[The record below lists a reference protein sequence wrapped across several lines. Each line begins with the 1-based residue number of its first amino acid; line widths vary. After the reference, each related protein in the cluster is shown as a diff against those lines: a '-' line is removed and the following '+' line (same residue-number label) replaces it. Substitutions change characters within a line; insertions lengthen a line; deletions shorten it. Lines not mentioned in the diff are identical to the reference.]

1 MENCLTRI
9 RVVALCLL
17 LAASACS
24 RQKLEIP
31 EAEVSVDDLPEPA
44 DTQPNSYVSAPIV
57 FDYRPLIEELEQRI
71 PRVIGSVDKEQRKLV
86 VQSPKVWVAAELTRT
101 PLVFTFKDN
110 IVTVAT
116 SFEYRANAWAKPL
129 LVTHHVSCGMGKERP
144 RLNVVVSTTY
154 DITSNWHLKTKSRLV
169 KFDRPTTTERDQC
182 EVSFLKIDVTEKIIS
197 GVNGVLEKE
206 LAKLDTA
213 IGKISIEKPVDEL
226 WDKLQ
231 RPISIAKGKLWFRI
245 RPQEVAL
252 GPITAT
258 DSTLTAR
265 LDLQA
270 KPRIRAGDR
279 PPNDTVPLPSL
290 GRTKAVVDTV
300 DVLMEGTLYYAAA
313 NAALAK
319 RVTGKSIGKG
329 WRRIRIESIVAR
341 PGGMGKILLG
351 VTISGA
357 ADGTLYVVGT
367 PSYDSVTKLITV
379 PDLAFDVKSQGYLE
393 SAAGWLINGPL
404 LDEVRDEA
412 KLPVTELLDEVVRI
426 VNKEINR
433 PLAEGIYLRGAV
445 SNAHAVSVRAVQR
458 GVIVD
463 AKGLG
468 KLWLEIEK
476 KDLLP
481 KKRLIKQPKKA
492 LADKA
497 PAGKASADSGKKK

>member
-1 MENCLTRI
+1 LTRI

-86 VQSPKVWVAAELTRT
+86 VQSPKVWVAAELTRS
-101 PLVFTFKDN
+101 PLAFDFNGNT
-110 IVTVAT
+110 VTVST
-116 SFEYRANAWAKPL
+116 SFEYRANAWVKPL
-129 LVTHHVSCGMGKERP
+129 LIVQHVSCGMGDERP
-144 RLNVVVSTTY
+144 RLNLTVSSTY
-154 DITSNWHLKTKSRLV
+154 DVTPSWHLKTKTRLV
-169 KFDRPTTTERDQC
+169 KFDRPTKTERDQC
-182 EVSFLKIDVTEKIIS
+182 EISFLHIDVTDKVIS
-197 GVNGVLEKE
+197 AVSGVLEKE
-206 LAKLDTA
+206 LAKLDTT
-213 IGKISIEKPVDEL
+213 IGKISIQKPVDEL

-231 RPISIAKGKLWFRI
+231 TPISIAKGQLWFRI

-270 KPRIRAGDR
+270 KPRIRAGER
-279 PPNDTVPLPSL
+279 PPNDTVPLPPL
-290 GRTKAVVDTV
+290 GRTKAVIDTA
-300 DVLMEGTLYYAAA
+300 DVLIEGTLYYAAA
-313 NAALAK
+313 NKVLEK
-319 RVTGKSIGKG
+319 RVTGKSIGSG
-329 WRRIRIESIVAR
+329 WRRVKIESIVAR
-341 PGGMGKILLG
+341 PGGQGRMLLG

-357 ADGTLYVVGT
+357 ADGTVYVVGT
-367 PSYDSVTKLITV
+367 PHYDSVAKLITV

-412 KLPVTELLDEVVRI
+412 KLPVQDLLDELVQI

-433 PLAEGIYLRGAV
+433 PLAEGIYLRGAL
-445 SNAHAVSVRAVQR
+445 SDAHALSVRAVQR

-468 KLWLEIEK
+468 RLWLEIEK

-497 PAGKASADSGKKK
+497 PAGKAPADSSKKK

>member
-1 MENCLTRI
+1 LSRTR
-9 RVVALCLL
+9 VLALCLL

-57 FDYRPLIEELEQRI
+57 FDYRPLIEQLEARI
-71 PRVIGSVDKEQRKLV
+71 PRVIGSVDKAQRTQV
-86 VQSPKVWVAAELTRT
+86 SASPKVWVAAELTRS
-101 PLVFTFKDN
+101 PLEFTFKDN
-110 IVTVAT
+110 AVTVST

-129 LVTHHVSCGMGKERP
+129 LITHHVSCGMGKERP
-144 RLNVVVSTTY
+144 RLNLTVSTTY
-154 DITSNWHLKTKSRLV
+154 DVTSNWHLKTKTRLV
-169 KFDRPTTTERDQC
+169 KFDRPTKTERDQC
-182 EVSFLKIDVTEKIIS
+182 EISFLHIDVTEKVIAA
-197 GVNGVLEKE
+197 VTGVLEKE
-206 LAKLDTA
+206 LAKLDTT

-231 RPISIAKGKLWFRI
+231 KPISIAKGQLWFRI

-270 KPRIRAGDR
+270 KPRIRAGER
-279 PPNDTVPLPSL
+279 PPDDTVPLPPL

-300 DVLMEGTLYYAAA
+300 DVLIEGTLYYAAA
-313 NAALAK
+313 NKVLAK
-319 RVTGKSIGKG
+319 EVTGKSIGKG
-329 WRRIRIESIVAR
+329 WKRVKIESIVAR
-341 PGGMGKILLG
+341 PGGQGKMLLG

-357 ADGTLYVVGT
+357 AEGTVYVIGT
-367 PSYDSVTKLITV
+367 PYYDSVAKLITV

-404 LDEVRDEA
+404 LDEVRSEA
-412 KLPVTELLDEVVRI
+412 KLPVEDLLHELVQL

-433 PLAEGIYLRGAV
+433 PLSEGIYLRGAV
-445 SNAHAVSVRAVQR
+445 SDAHALSVRAVQR
-458 GVIVD
+458 GILVD

-468 KLWLEIEK
+468 RLWLEIEK

-481 KKRLIKQPKKA
+481 KKRLIKDPKKA
-492 LADKA
+492 LASKPAADAGKKA
-497 PAGKASADSGKKK
+497 PADSTRKK

>member
-1 MENCLTRI
+1 
-9 RVVALCLL
+9 L
-17 LAASACS
+17 LAASACTH
-24 RQKLEIP
+24 QKLEIP
-31 EAEVSVDDLPEPA
+31 EAEVSVDDPPEPA

-57 FDYRPLIEELEQRI
+57 FDYRPLIEQLEQRI
-71 PRVIGSVDKEQRKLV
+71 PRVIGSVDKEQRKQV
-86 VQSPKVWVAAELTRT
+86 SQSPKVWVAAELTRA
-101 PLVFTFKDN
+101 PLVFDFKGN
-110 IVTVAT
+110 TVTVST

-154 DITSNWHLKTKSRLV
+154 DVTSNWHLKTNSRLV
-169 KFDRPTTTERDQC
+169 KFDRPTKSERDQC
-182 EVSFLKIDVTEKIIS
+182 EISFLHIDVTEKVIS
-197 GVNGVLEKE
+197 AVTDVLEKE
-206 LAKLDTA
+206 LAKLDTT
-213 IGKISIEKPVDEL
+213 IGKISIEKPIDEL

-270 KPRIRAGDR
+270 KPRIRAGER
-279 PPNDTVPLPSL
+279 PPNDSVPLPPL

-300 DVLMEGTLYYAAA
+300 DVFMEGTLYYAAA
-313 NAALAK
+313 NKVLEK
-319 RVTGKSIGKG
+319 RVTGHSIGKG
-329 WRRIRIESIVAR
+329 WRRIKIENIVAR

-357 ADGTLYVVGT
+357 AEGTVYVVGT
-367 PSYDSVTKLITV
+367 PYYDSVTKLITV
-379 PDLAFDVKSQGYLE
+379 PDLAFDVRSQGYLE
-393 SAAGWLINGPL
+393 SAAGWLLNGPL
-404 LDEVRDEA
+404 LNEVRSEA
-412 KLPVTELLDEVVRI
+412 KLPVTDLLNEVVQI

-445 SNAHAVSVRAVQR
+445 SDAHALSVRAVQR

-468 KLWLEIEK
+468 RLWLEIEK

-481 KKRLIKQPKKA
+481 KKRLIKDPKKA
-492 LADKA
+492 LASKPAADAGKKA
-497 PAGKASADSGKKK
+497 PADSTTKK

>member
-1 MENCLTRI
+1 
-9 RVVALCLL
+9 
-17 LAASACS
+17 
-24 RQKLEIP
+24 
-31 EAEVSVDDLPEPA
+31 
-44 DTQPNSYVSAPIV
+44 
-57 FDYRPLIEELEQRI
+57 
-71 PRVIGSVDKEQRKLV
+71 
-86 VQSPKVWVAAELTRT
+86 
-101 PLVFTFKDN
+101 
-110 IVTVAT
+110 
-116 SFEYRANAWAKPL
+116 
-129 LVTHHVSCGMGKERP
+129 
-144 RLNVVVSTTY
+144 
-154 DITSNWHLKTKSRLV
+154 
-169 KFDRPTTTERDQC
+169 
-182 EVSFLKIDVTEKIIS
+182 VSFLKIDVTEKIIS